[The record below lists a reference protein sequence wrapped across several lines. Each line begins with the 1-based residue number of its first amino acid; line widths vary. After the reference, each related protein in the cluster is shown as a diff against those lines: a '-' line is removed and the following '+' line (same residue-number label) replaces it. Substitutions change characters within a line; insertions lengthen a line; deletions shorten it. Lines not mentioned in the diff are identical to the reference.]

1 MIKHLK
7 KIDRTIAQTFD
18 YLGVPRLDQMDRS
31 LARKGKELKS
41 WKLKDVRNVDIS
53 IVLIFALAIVTLG
66 SVTSLYAIGVPEVAK
81 NGLRLTTLLCGAGL
95 AGLALHIG
103 LKKLAGGK

>member
-41 WKLKDVRNVDIS
+41 WKLKDVRNVEITMLLS
-53 IVLIFALAIVTLG
+53 FAMVAVTLG
-66 SVTSLYAIGVPEVAK
+66 SVASLYAIGVPEVAK
-81 NGLRLTTLLCGAGL
+81 NGLRLTALLGGAGL
-95 AGLALHIG
+95 AGMALHIG
-103 LKKLAGGK
+103 LKKLSGGR